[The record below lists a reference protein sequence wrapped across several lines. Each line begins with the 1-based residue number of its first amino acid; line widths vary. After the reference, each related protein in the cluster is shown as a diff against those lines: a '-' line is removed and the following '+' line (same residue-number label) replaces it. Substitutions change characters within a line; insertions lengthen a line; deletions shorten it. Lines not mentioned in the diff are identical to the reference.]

1 MFVEGMP
8 IPKLNAMKNNS
19 GSELLLKNQKCQI
32 IESLLNI
39 FKYDLKK
46 LKMFQFFL
54 VKTQIKD
61 MYNCRAL

>member
-1 MFVEGMP
+1 MFVEGKP

-39 FKYDLKK
+39 F
-46 LKMFQFFL
+46 
-54 VKTQIKD
+54 
-61 MYNCRAL
+61 